1 MLVMG
6 MTETEYLGGISRKN
20 SDWRLLSVNF
30 NETRLSDWEALGNWM
45 DNWIDNHRM
54 DNLAGTRSITNTY
67 MCIPSQ
73 ACQWA
78 CEIAH
83 QSLLWLQS
91 LYPSGV
97 SGQIMKQHHSRELS
111 ILHIW
116 WQLWARSITITW
128 ELKQYLLQTLIEN
141 FQNIFFLL
149 FCLDYLF

>member
-1 MLVMG
+1 M
-6 MTETEYLGGISRKN
+6 
-20 SDWRLLSVNF
+20 D
-30 NETRLSDWEALGNWM
+30 NWM
-45 DNWIDNHRM
+45 DNWIDNWIDNHRM

-67 MCIPSQ
+67 MCIASQ

-128 ELKQYLLQTLIEN
+128 SISILVETLCMTSKPWDWN
-141 FQNIFFLL
+141 FSNIFFSVVWMEVCDLHIL
-149 FCLDYLF
+149 NVFLTCN